1 MAGLIFW
8 RRGDEPV
15 TRVAVFIDYQN
26 VYHGA
31 REVFGDPST
40 DPPTMGH
47 VNPLRLGL
55 LLTQLGE
62 EVDSDR
68 ELVAVTVYRGKPGA
82 KSHPNLRSAFD
93 RQIAAWKQMS
103 LVTVKTRPLRYQP
116 IAWSSGAPSE
126 WRGEEKGIDVLIALD
141 IALGARDDRYD
152 VAVLVSA
159 DTDLVPAIEVAL
171 DTGKRVETATWVGPD
186 SRQWSLR
193 VPTRRLWNHQLG
205 ERRFGYVRDDTN
217 YLAS

>member
-1 MAGLIFW
+1 M
-8 RRGDEPV
+8 
-15 TRVAVFIDYQN
+15 TRVAVFVDYQN

-193 VPTRRLWNHQLG
+193 VPTRRLWNHQLD

>member
-1 MAGLIFW
+1 M
-8 RRGDEPV
+8 

-31 REVFGDPST
+31 REVFGGPRT
-40 DPPTMGH
+40 APPTMGH

-62 EVDSDR
+62 EVDPNR
-68 ELVAVTVYRGKPGA
+68 ELTGVTVYRGRPGS
-82 KSHPNLRSAFD
+82 KSHRNLQAAFA
-93 RQIAAWKQMS
+93 RQVDAWKQMPR
-103 LVTVKTRPLRYQP
+103 LTVRTRPLRYQP

-141 IALGARDDRYD
+141 IALGARDNRYD
-152 VAVLVSA
+152 VAVVVSA
-159 DTDLVPAIEVAL
+159 DTDLIPAIEVAL
-171 DTGKRVETATWVGPD
+171 EAGRRVETATWVGPG
-186 SRQWSLR
+186 SRQWPLR
-193 VPTRRLWNHQLG
+193 VPNRLLWNHQLD

-217 YLAS
+217 YLKS